1 MLEKDGSNGEQ
12 GSASALSSLKNSY
25 SEEWRK
31 ECEARDL
38 LTWPLAKRRKQLD
51 LVEQKRGWQ
60 ARLELQDEME
70 RLWKLMKNPQQQ
82 QESSSGKTQ
91 PSLEKHQQ
99 INLI

>member
-1 MLEKDGSNGEQ
+1 MDK
-12 GSASALSSLKNSY
+12 SSQ
-25 SEEWRK
+25 EWRK
-31 ECEARDL
+31 ECEAREL

-51 LVEQKRGWQ
+51 LVQEKRGWQ

-70 RLWKLMKNPQQQ
+70 RLWKLMKNQQQQ

>member
-1 MLEKDGSNGEQ
+1 MDK
-12 GSASALSSLKNSY
+12 Y

-31 ECEARDL
+31 ECEAREL

-70 RLWKLMKNPQQQ
+70 RLWKLARTKQSSSSLSN
-82 QESSSGKTQ
+82 QESLQQ
-91 PSLEKHQQ
+91 PKQ
-99 INLI
+99 IELI

>member
-1 MLEKDGSNGEQ
+1 MNT
-12 GSASALSSLKNSY
+12 SSQ
-25 SEEWRK
+25 EWRK

-51 LVEQKRGWQ
+51 LVQEKRGWQ

-70 RLWKLMKNPQQQ
+70 RLWKLTKNQQQ
-82 QESSSGKTQ
+82 QLESLYGKTH

>member
-1 MLEKDGSNGEQ
+1 MKDSNNKD
-12 GSASALSSLKNSY
+12 LNS

-31 ECEARDL
+31 ECEAREL

-82 QESSSGKTQ
+82 QESLSGKIQ
-91 PSLEKHQQ
+91 PPSEKHQQ